1 MAPSS
6 DDDAPPTRV
15 GGAPSVEGG
24 DSEAGVATGARPRPS
39 SASRPIPETAHSPV
53 DLLLTQAARPN
64 AGLSSRPPGL
74 DDDRDDDRELDEGTR
89 PTVASRPPR
98 PRGSKIEPVVLLARG
113 GMGEVHRAQDTALHR
128 QLAMKVLHTHLA
140 GSEKLRARFLD
151 EAQITAQL
159 AHPSIPPIHEVGELE
174 DGRPYFTMKE
184 VHGRT
189 LAELLDD
196 GPEVFGEQRRLE
208 VFQRVCE
215 AMAYAHARGV
225 IHCDLKPLNVM
236 VGSFGEVL
244 VMDWGVARLVGGRQG
259 ATQEP
264 AIHEPPVTLTSGP
277 STAWEIAGTPAYMPP
292 EQAIADLD
300 RMGPASD
307 VYAMGVMLYELL
319 AGTRPYHG
327 KVPRLVLLAT
337 QGDVPKLPR
346 RPGSIVDDSL
356 DEIIWRAMRPEPQD
370 RYPDA
375 GALGADIARWRDG
388 ALRREKAL
396 SVVKLAQRR
405 LPELMRR
412 RLEAEGLRREARE
425 QLEVLSRRAAV
436 EDKRDAWAR
445 EDEAAA
451 IEREVATGMA
461 EIDRLLHEALVHAP
475 GLPEARRLLADRAYE
490 RHRAAERRRA
500 VDEAAVH
507 EVELRA
513 HDLGDYEDYLSGTA
527 RLSFATDVPC
537 EVRLWRHVVR
547 DRQLVPEPVGDLGRT
562 PILERELPVGSYV
575 LELIASDRPRRFVPV
590 ALRRREGWSGTRPR
604 EDAPWPVHVPRSLGA
619 DEVWVP
625 EGPCE
630 LGDDDDVRA
639 ARWLD
644 AFVAR
649 RDPVTFAELM
659 PFLASPEGAAHREA
673 TLRDGL
679 GIFRPDW
686 PAIGVSWDAAH
697 AYARWRAKRD
707 GLPWRLPSEA
717 EWEKLARGVDGR
729 RFPWGE
735 LGDASLCHVRTE
747 RFTPRA
753 PVAVDAFAT
762 DRSPYGAR
770 GLAGNVRE
778 WTSDLYLQ
786 SGLTLTGKP
795 IPRAVRGGSYRL
807 PLDAARCASRAALA
821 PSVGYLDVGFRL
833 VRSLGG

>member
-15 GGAPSVEGG
+15 GGGPAV
-24 DSEAGVATGARPRPS
+24 DSEAGIATGARPRAS
-39 SASRPIPETAHSPV
+39 SEARPIPETAHSPV

-64 AGLSSRPPGL
+64 ASSRPP
-74 DDDRDDDRELDEGTR
+74 RDDDDEDDEGSR
-89 PTVASRPPR
+89 PTVASQPPR
-98 PRGSKIEPVVLLARG
+98 PRSPKLEPVVLLARG
-113 GMGEVHRAQDTALHR
+113 GMGEVHRARDTALHR

-159 AHPSIPPIHEVGELE
+159 AHPSIPPVHEVGELD

-189 LAELLDD
+189 LAELIDD
-196 GPEVFGEQRRLE
+196 GPAVFGEQRRLE

-244 VMDWGVARLVGGRQG
+244 VMDWGVARLVGTASGSRSS
-259 ATQEP
+259 EP
-264 AIHEPPVTLTSGP
+264 ATNEPAVTLTSGP
-277 STAWEIAGTPAYMPP
+277 TTAWEIAGTPAYMPP
-292 EQAIADLD
+292 EQAVADLH
-300 RMGPASD
+300 RLGPAAD
-307 VYAMGVMLYELL
+307 VYAMGVMLFELL

-327 KVPRLVLLAT
+327 KIPRLILLAT
-337 QGDVPKLPR
+337 QGEVPPLPR

-356 DEIIWRAMRPEPQD
+356 DEIIWRAMRPEPED

-396 SVVKLAQRR
+396 SVVQLAQRR

-412 RLEAEGLRREARE
+412 RQEAEGLRREARE
-425 QLEVLSRRAAV
+425 LLEVLSRRAAV
-436 EDKRDAWAR
+436 DEKRDAWAR

-475 GLPEARRLLADRAYE
+475 GLPEARRLLADRAFE
-490 RHRAAERRRA
+490 RHRSAERRRA
-500 VDEAAVH
+500 VDEAAFH

-513 HDLGDYEDYLSGTA
+513 HDLGDYEDYLSGNA
-527 RLSFATDVPC
+527 RLSFATNVPC
-537 EVRLWRHVVR
+537 EVRIWRYVLR
-547 DRQLVPEPVGDLGRT
+547 DRQLVPEPIGELGPT
-562 PILERELPVGSYV
+562 PILDRQLPVGSYV
-575 LELIASDRPRRFVPV
+575 LELCAKDLPPRFVPI
-590 ALRRREGWSGTRPR
+590 ALRRRDGWTARRPR
-604 EDAPWPVHVPRSLGA
+604 EDAPWPVQVPPAHALTD

-630 LGDDDDVRA
+630 LGEEEESRA
-639 ARWLD
+639 ARWIE

-659 PFLASPEGAAHREA
+659 PFLASPDGAAHRET

-686 PAIGVSWDAAH
+686 PAIGVSWDAAY
-697 AYARWRAKRD
+697 AYARWRSKRD
-707 GLPWRLPSEA
+707 ALPWRLPSEA

-747 RFTPRA
+747 RWTPRA
-753 PVAVDAFAT
+753 PVAVATFAT

-807 PLDAARCASRAALA
+807 PLDAARVASRAALA

-833 VRSLGG
+833 VRSL